1 MKGEKKLSSDKKKR
15 SRKKR
20 GAGRVRD
27 RLKFDIDTSELYPLS
42 RREEASFYDDDAP
55 VTENSDI
62 EISAEEGCEQ
72 EDPVSDYSGPEA
84 LNPKT
89 LNPEG
94 LKTEDFG
101 TEDYDTEDSGAEDFA
116 EEEFYTEEF
125 DKGHFDGEDPG
136 AENSG
141 TEDPGTEDSDT
152 DDYDTEY
159 LDTGYLDTG
168 YYDTEK
174 PGTEEADPDFSDTE
188 RSGTFDTAA
197 AAVPDTPAAAD
208 ISKRE
213 RVSKKFRRF
222 WTRQRADDFHTV
234 IRTSVVGAFAVV
246 FLMPIV
252 LTITNSLMTKSE
264 INANYGVIFRN
275 RNGVR
280 VFISNTVNLKF
291 IPDIVSF
298 EQYFK
303 VLILSPEYLLKFWNS
318 FLYVVPIVV
327 FQLAIASLAAYGFAR
342 YRGKVREVIFF
353 AYIILMLM
361 PYQVTL
367 VPNYLVSKWL
377 NILDTRWAIW
387 LPGFFSP
394 FAVYM
399 LTKYMRRIPKSIY
412 EAAEIDGAGEW
423 QIFSK
428 ICLPNCRGGIA
439 SIAILLF
446 IDYWNM
452 VEQPLIL
459 LSNDQLHPLSVF
471 LSKINSGEISLAF
484 AVAVIYMVLPMMV
497 FLYGEE
503 YLVEGIVYQGGI
515 KE

>member
-1 MKGEKKLSSDKKKR
+1 MRGEKTLPGHKKKR

-20 GAGRVRD
+20 GAGWVKD
-27 RLKFDIDTSELYPLS
+27 RLKYDTDPSDLYPLKRKEDMFPDS
-42 RREEASFYDDDAP
+42 STDSEDDTDPEPFEDQTYRPGQAENLKAAYPSDDTASAPGKGSVHKRQGSEEKSFAGEADSDDGFENADSLKNADDSDHTDNRESVYSPDFINYKEIDDDAEHEDEAEF
-55 VTENSDI
+55 TDDADRSLRESADSD
-62 EISAEEGCEQ
+62 EAEESDDDDRQ
-72 EDPVSDYSGPEA
+72 EDTKKV
-84 LNPKT
+84 
-89 LNPEG
+89 
-94 LKTEDFG
+94 
-101 TEDYDTEDSGAEDFA
+101 
-116 EEEFYTEEF
+116 
-125 DKGHFDGEDPG
+125 
-136 AENSG
+136 
-141 TEDPGTEDSDT
+141 
-152 DDYDTEY
+152 
-159 LDTGYLDTG
+159 
-168 YYDTEK
+168 K
-174 PGTEEADPDFSDTE
+174 PDLST
-188 RSGTFDTAA
+188 R
-197 AAVPDTPAAAD
+197 
-208 ISKRE
+208 
-213 RVSKKFRRF
+213 FRRF
-222 WTRQRADDFHTV
+222 WTRERIDDARMV
-234 IRTSVVGAFAVV
+234 VRTAVAGSFAVL

-264 INANYGVIFRN
+264 INANYGVIFAKK
-275 RNGVR
+275 NGVR

-327 FQLAIASLAAYGFAR
+327 FQLAVASLASYGFAR

-353 AYIILMLM
+353 SYIILMLM

-367 VPNYLVSKWL
+367 VPNYLVSNWL
-377 NILDTRWAIW
+377 NIIDTRWAIW

-423 QIFSK
+423 QIFTR
-428 ICLPNCRGGIA
+428 ICLPNCRGGLA